1 MSKIKFVWLWLLTL
15 QRTNKVQEL
24 KHSADVVEKMEINC
38 NYFKMVCLLVSNV
51 LTVKSLLKAALN

>member
-51 LTVKSLLKAALN
+51 LI